1 MLCAYF
7 QRRGAF
13 IEEVEEEER
22 RKALLASS
30 GPMTL
35 TSLMSKQK
43 KEGKSGLVYVN
54 VGSLESEDVFVSSPQ
69 GQGQGEI
76 EGWEGVWQRL
86 VGSTLDKVGTA
97 DDAVVVVRVPQPIT
111 LGVTCNCT
119 LTKCIQKGWEDCACF
134 IVFYYPTTVYL
145 HFCMMLIC
153 KELMMAEDSPT

>member
-1 MLCAYF
+1 MLCTCF

-76 EGWEGVWQRL
+76 EGWEGVWQRQ

-97 DDAVVVVRVPQPIT
+97 DDVVVVARVPQPIT

-119 LTKCIQKGWEDCACF
+119 LTKCIQEGWEDCACY

-145 HFCMMLIC
+145 HFCRVDDADMQR
-153 KELMMAEDSPT
+153 AYNG

>member
-1 MLCAYF
+1 MMLCTCF

-97 DDAVVVVRVPQPIT
+97 DDVVVVRVPQSIT

-119 LTKCIQKGWEDCACF
+119 LTKCIQKG
-134 IVFYYPTTVYL
+134 
-145 HFCMMLIC
+145 
-153 KELMMAEDSPT
+153 